1 MSLRGKLLSGFGI
14 GIVVLLATV
23 LIAQASM
30 SQVNQQAAQLAAKSV
45 PAARTVGV
53 IGTYAQQVRASQT
66 SLMIPSPA
74 ALVAT
79 REKLIAERQKTID
92 EAIAALPKYTVNA
105 HERALAGLVASGWS
119 QYLASTSN
127 IPALVQSGQFEEIG
141 KVLNKTRPQIV
152 GLTDYLTDLWQSGE
166 RTSRAMASSASS
178 TYDSSRLLMIILP
191 LLGVLAAGA
200 VGLRIAGSVSA
211 NSRQMLKAVEGIS
224 EGDVAQQLTI
234 HSKDELGQTAAAFK
248 RMVDYLSE
256 IVTAARRIAS
266 GDLTVDVEPR
276 SERDVIG
283 RSFREMTEGLRRT
296 VGEVNAVATEVSSS
310 SQRVASTSTETG
322 RAVGE
327 VAHAIGEVAQG
338 NERQVRVIDDAAG
351 AVRSITSAVSDSA
364 QQAKQ
369 TTEAA
374 DRARAVAKEGIDAAE
389 QATEAMRAVRGSTE
403 AVTDAIRSLAAMSD
417 QIGEIV
423 QTITGIAEQTNLLA
437 LNAAIEAA
445 RAGEQ
450 GRGFAVVAE
459 EVRKLAESSQT
470 AAGEISDLIDKIQA
484 ETQHVVAV
492 VEDGSRRTDHGTEI
506 VEKARDAFT
515 RISDAVEDMSARVQQ
530 IAATAEQIAAGTE
543 TVQLSIAE
551 VCSVAE
557 QSSAS
562 AEEVSASTQ
571 ETTASAQEISGS
583 ARELADSATRL
594 QQLVATFKLA
604 G

>member
-14 GIVVLLATV
+14 GILVLLVTV

-30 SQVNQQAAQLAAKSV
+30 SSVNQQAAHLAAKSV
-45 PAARTVGV
+45 PAARTVGL

-66 SLMIPSPA
+66 SLMIPSPP
-74 ALVAT
+74 ALVAE
-79 REKLIAERQKTID
+79 REKLIDGRD
-92 EAIAALPKYTVNA
+92 NLVSGAIAELPKYMVNA
-105 HERALAGLVASGWS
+105 HESALASLIASGWS
-119 QYLASTSN
+119 KYLADTAV
-127 IPALVQSGQFEEIG
+127 IPQLVQSGQLTEIG
-141 KVLNKTRPQIV
+141 KVLNTTRPEIV
-152 GLTDYLTDLWQSGE
+152 GLTDLLTDLWQSGQK
-166 RTSRAMASSASS
+166 TSAAMASSASS
-178 TYDSSRLLMIILP
+178 TYDQARLLTILLP
-191 LLGVLAAGA
+191 LLGLLAATA
-200 VGLRIAGSVSA
+200 VGLRIAGLVSA
-211 NSRQMLKAVEGIS
+211 NARQMLKAVEAIS
-224 EGDVAQQLTI
+224 QGDVDQRLKI
-234 HSKDELGQTAAAFK
+234 RSRDELGQTAAAFK
-248 RMVDYLSE
+248 RMVDYFNE
-256 IVTAARRIAS
+256 IVGAARRIAS
-266 GDLTVDVEPR
+266 GDLTVDIEPR
-276 SERDVIG
+276 SGRDTIG
-283 RSFREMTEGLRRT
+283 IAFREMTEGLRRT

-310 SQRVASTSTETG
+310 SQRVASTSSETG

-338 NERQVRVIDDAAG
+338 NERQVKVIDEAAG
-351 AVRSITSAVSDSA
+351 AVQRITSAVADSA
-364 QQAKQ
+364 QQARQ

-374 DRARAVAKEGIDAAE
+374 DRARAVANEGITAAE
-389 QATEAMRAVRGSTE
+389 QATDAMRAVRGSTE
-403 AVTDAIRSLAAMSD
+403 AVTEAIRSLASMSD

-470 AAGEISDLIDKIQA
+470 AAGEISDLIAKIQA
-484 ETQHVVAV
+484 ETQHVVSV
-492 VEDGSRRTDHGTEI
+492 VEDGSRRTDHGAEI

-530 IAATAEQIAAGTE
+530 IAETAEQIAAGTE

-551 VCSVAE
+551 VSSVAE

-562 AEEVSASTQ
+562 AQQVSASTQ

-583 ARELADSATRL
+583 ARDLADSATRL
-594 QQLVATFKLA
+594 QHLVATFKLTR
-604 G
+604 